1 MYCFLSPVL
10 VALIGLEAN
19 PVFFSSGGGLLNL
32 DLHISIE
39 IFYNYNPGQN
49 CWDTNTVAQQYDTL

>member
-10 VALIGLEAN
+10 VALIGLEVN
-19 PVFFSSGGGLLNL
+19 PAFFSSGGGLLNL

-39 IFYNYNPGQN
+39 IFYSYNPGQN
-49 CWDTNTVAQQYDTL
+49 C